1 MRSSQRVFTE
11 IAILVN
17 YAGFTKK
24 FFEIVSPFILSDVVP
39 QLKFAYSISEVNA
52 SLLPYFT
59 FFTLFSFQ
67 GAGLQPLLKPDLK
80 TRILQALRSD
90 SKRCPGGPK
99 WARTSDLTI
108 ISRTL

>member
-1 MRSSQRVFTE
+1 MRKGRIRSSQRVFTE

-24 FFEIVSPFILSDVVP
+24 SFEIVSPFILSDAVP
-39 QLKFAYSISEVNA
+39 QYKICPLQSLEANA

-80 TRILQALRSD
+80 AQNPLDFEI
-90 SKRCPGGPK
+90 
-99 WARTSDLTI
+99 
-108 ISRTL
+108 